1 VTVVAGPG
9 VPTGTGD
16 LLFECVD
23 AGPERFA
30 AVPTL
35 LFKLR
40 ITDTGG
46 RRVHAMA
53 LRCQIRIEPQRRP
66 YTEQEAE
73 RLLDLFGEMT
83 RWGETL
89 KPLQFANVT
98 VMVPGFTGSC
108 DVDVHVPCTYDFEV
122 AAAKYLHSLD
132 DGEVPL
138 LLLFS
143 GTAFFKADAGF
154 TIEQV
159 PWHKEAAHRLPVR
172 VWRALMDL
180 YFPNS
185 AWIRLRKDTLDA
197 LQRYKSQQAL
207 ATWEETLET
216 LLANAGDEVR
226 RP

>member
-1 VTVVAGPG
+1 MTTVTGFG

-16 LLFECVD
+16 LRFECVD

-35 LFKLR
+35 LFRLR
-40 ITDTGG
+40 ITDTGD
-46 RRVHAMA
+46 RHVHAMA

-66 YTEQEAE
+66 YTEEEAE
-73 RLLDLFGEMT
+73 RLLDLFGELT

-89 KPLQFANVT
+89 KPLQFANVS
-98 VMVPGFTGSC
+98 VMVPGFSGSTE
-108 DVDVHVPCTYDFEV
+108 VDVHVPCTYDFEV
-122 AAAKYLHSLD
+122 SAAKYFHSLD

-159 PWHKEAAHRLPVR
+159 PWHKEANHRLPVR
-172 VWRALMDL
+172 VWRELMDL

-197 LQRYKSQQAL
+197 LQRYKSARAIPSWDEAL
-207 ATWEETLET
+207 D
-216 LLANAGDEVR
+216 LLLTGAAGQGG
-226 RP
+226 